1 MAYSDALRK
10 AVRKYQDK
18 NIKKIGIDLNINTDK
33 DILDY
38 LETKANRTAYLKELI
53 RNDMKGSNKPIQRD

>member
-1 MAYSDALRK
+1 MAYSEALKK

-38 LETKANRTAYLKELI
+38 LETKDNRTSYLKELI
-53 RNDMKGSNKPIQRD
+53 RNDMKGLNKPVQRD